1 MTITITQATI
11 KDILELQ
18 RLGKQTFI
26 ETFSEHNSKEDMEQ
40 YLTSSFNLETL
51 INQLENSNSTFYFAQ
66 ENQNKIGYLKINLG
80 PAQTEFF

>member
-1 MTITITQATI
+1 MTLTITQATI

-40 YLTSSFNLETL
+40 YLVSSFNLETL
-51 INQLENSNSTFYFAQ
+51 TKELENSNSTFYFADVDQ
-66 ENQNKIGYLKINLG
+66 KSGLLEN
-80 PAQTEFF
+80 